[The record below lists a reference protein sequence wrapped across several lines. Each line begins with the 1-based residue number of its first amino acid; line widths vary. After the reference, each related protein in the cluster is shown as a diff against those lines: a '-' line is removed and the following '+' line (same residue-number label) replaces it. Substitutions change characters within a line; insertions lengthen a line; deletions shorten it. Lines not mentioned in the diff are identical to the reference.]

1 MRAAISKPPLHPL
14 SALATIAI
22 DGLFTVVELA
32 AAATVVGAVLV
43 PVVVVISGLLCLAAI
58 VAVER
63 FVAGQDWNKALVA
76 GVIMGLL
83 AALPFFFVGGL
94 AGLAVLIWA
103 GLHASQKSPPPG

>member
-1 MRAAISKPPLHPL
+1 MRAGISKPPLHPL

-43 PVVVVISGLLCLAAI
+43 PVVVVISGLLCLG
-58 VAVER
+58 VVVGVER
-63 FVAGQDWNKALVA
+63 FAARQDWGTALVA

-83 AALPFFFVGGL
+83 AALPFFFLGGL

-103 GLHASQKSPPPG
+103 GIYASQKSPPAG